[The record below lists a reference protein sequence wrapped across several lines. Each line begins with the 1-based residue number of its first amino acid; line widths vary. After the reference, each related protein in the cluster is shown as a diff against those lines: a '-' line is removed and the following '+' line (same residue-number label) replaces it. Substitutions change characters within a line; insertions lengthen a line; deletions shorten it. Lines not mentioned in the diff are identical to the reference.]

1 MKLSTEP
8 ALPRSCHLKDPL
20 ERSPKRNG
28 CWNPYISLQSVARFL
43 YLLNFHEIVVHGCP
57 ARVVWFKHNV
67 DNNKYK
73 EIYEERVCRQ
83 YSTRPNR
90 FLILVQVES
99 ISKPQV
105 RIETLKFQVRDSS
118 FADGGRCWRKSLTGL
133 SEFFLEVG
141 RKPPRSTSLPRSW
154 KKIWTWEEHGEGR
167 ETREGAPQRPQDARP
182 FKRPFKRRCYKRLPE
197 CDATALSEEISKVW
211 LQPKTVWQRQ
221 GCSQSLRKVTS
232 SWFQHNFCVILS
244 PKVSNRV
251 KTPEWYLLG
260 SQTVRALVA
269 EAHCGAGDRRTLS
282 SDLQELEGWR
292 SWVAKHEWQS
302 TMTPIADIVAQY
314 FGQRKV
320 LKSPF
325 VVTFAI
331 RTKREADVS
340 AAEEFWKDPDVK
352 ETASTLPPSKKM
364 KERPPRSSSE
374 VPAWPRD
381 WRKPK
386 QRLEI
391 SRAQRHSGT
400 ALLPGHKFWDEWD
413 E

>member
-1 MKLSTEP
+1 M
-8 ALPRSCHLKDPL
+8 
-20 ERSPKRNG
+20 
-28 CWNPYISLQSVARFL
+28 
-43 YLLNFHEIVVHGCP
+43 
-57 ARVVWFKHNV
+57 
-67 DNNKYK
+67 
-73 EIYEERVCRQ
+73 
-83 YSTRPNR
+83 
-90 FLILVQVES
+90 LVQVES

-105 RIETLKFQVRDSS
+105 RIETLKFQVWIAHLQMAEDAGESLSQDSQS
-118 FADGGRCWRKSLTGL
+118 SSWKWAENSCCT
-133 SEFFLEVG
+133 
-141 RKPPRSTSLPRSW
+141 RSTSLPRSW
-154 KKIWTWEEHGEGR
+154 KRIWMWEEHGEGR

-221 GCSQSLRKVTS
+221 GSSQSLRKVTS

-269 EAHCGAGDRRTLS
+269 EAHCGTGDRRTLS
-282 SDLQELEGWR
+282 SDLQEL
-292 SWVAKHEWQS
+292 
-302 TMTPIADIVAQY
+302 
-314 FGQRKV
+314 
-320 LKSPF
+320 
-325 VVTFAI
+325 
-331 RTKREADVS
+331 
-340 AAEEFWKDPDVK
+340 EFWKDPDVK

-400 ALLPGHKFWDEWD
+400 ALLPGHKLWDEWD